1 MRNEDYRYLSVHSI
15 MGNHY
20 HQRILD
26 LIVFLMAELVSNV
39 WDTSKTMAHRL

>member
-20 HQRILD
+20 HQRIVD
-26 LIVFLMAELVSNV
+26 
-39 WDTSKTMAHRL
+39 